1 MEKKEL
7 KKIAKKMV
15 ELREYSVDNN
25 YIYEEILIKILDV
38 IYESDLSDVIKK
50 ISPIDNNLINDINKD
65 FLSIYDNNDNRNIS
79 NIFDIIRTYYYYYLH
94 ND

>member
-7 KKIAKKMV
+7 KKIAKKIV
-15 ELREYSVDNN
+15 EVRDYSDDNN
-25 YIYEEILIKILDV
+25 HIYEEV
-38 IYESDLSDVIKK
+38 INKMLGVMYEADLSDVIKLV
-50 ISPIDNNLINDINKD
+50 SPIDNNLINDINKD
-65 FLSIYDNNDNRNIS
+65 FLSIYDNNDNCNIS

>member
-7 KKIAKKMV
+7 KKIAKKII

-25 YIYEEILIKILDV
+25 IYEEILVKMLDV
-38 IYESDLSDVIKK
+38 MYEPDLADVIKLV
-50 ISPIDNNLINDINKD
+50 SPIDNNLIDNINKD

-79 NIFDIIRTYYYYYLH
+79 EIFDVIRTYYYYYLH

>member
-7 KKIAKKMV
+7 KKIAKKIV
-15 ELREYSVDNN
+15 EVRDYSDDNN
-25 YIYEEILIKILDV
+25 HIYEEV
-38 IYESDLSDVIKK
+38 INKMLGVMYEVDLSDVIKLV
-50 ISPIDNNLINDINKD
+50 SPIDNNLINDINKD

-79 NIFDIIRTYYYYYLH
+79 NIFDAIRTYYYYYLH

>member
-7 KKIAKKMV
+7 KKIAKKMI
-15 ELREYSVDNN
+15 ELREHSVDNN
-25 YIYEEILIKILDV
+25 NIYEEFLSKMLGV
-38 IYESDLSDVIKK
+38 MYEVDLSDVIKLV
-50 ISPIDNNLINDINKD
+50 SPIDNNLINDINKD

-79 NIFDIIRTYYYYYLH
+79 NIFDTIRTYYYYYLY